1 MSEKYSVAILFILL
15 IALSLN
21 LTTVL
26 AQLTIRPDT
35 LPNAVIGQFYSIQLY
50 TEPKRTVDN
59 WEISSGS
66 LPPGLTLSKQDAY
79 NAVISGTPSSIG
91 TYQFTVKA
99 RITVLGQPQ
108 PIYIYKDYTINVEGL
123 AISPDSL
130 PEATENSSYGA
141 TIQVT
146 GGTPPYSWGVTG
158 LSTERTNLTWQVIG
172 CCPVGR
178 TDRISI
184 YGKPLIGSHGEYSVE
199 VRVRDNKGL
208 TASKTYTLR
217 IKEVP
222 WTYSV
227 TVRRLTDEGEE
238 SRAVVYL
245 DDIVLGRARGIE
257 KSLFEVT
264 VRCTSGVGSRTFS
277 VAPCF
282 VTAEGGTSIDIPG
295 VTLSP
300 ESRFC
305 TGVVNSSKDLV
316 CRIVVVIDMGYP
328 YLSEERD
335 FMLRITTD
343 CEDPTPAGPAG
354 RDVRIVTV
362 SFKGISPD
370 ITVSAIPVQV
380 LIDDSI
386 PLVEGKSTIF
396 KIDVEARCSRTP
408 KTRGMYVNV
417 SLALPVLEWDLELY
431 DGTDG
436 TFSFVK
442 DKFVYLTFDG
452 SSRAHATLYLPEVH
466 SIVGTGWLT
475 GDPVVGRDFSGRY
488 LTASFPK
495 STPRPRY
502 VSAYPRGYPR
512 EGGTVSYIVRVETM
526 IGTSAFQWVATVVR
540 TTTTKPLRIMFAACG
555 YPFAVTE
562 SVDFDTYV
570 REYGASHGIR
580 SYSELYARYL
590 IPTAREMIEYLQAIF
605 PTSENGI
612 HYQILIGV
620 DDIFWPCRESDLWD
634 PSYCRLSATAY
645 KPDCVRCFLTEI
657 LWNVADGCEC
667 DLLVDLL
674 IPGCYAPMLHGS
686 RYNVDDPGD
695 AFSPGFIAFICPRYW
710 GTCYE
715 CLLPREEYSSKVT
728 IDFAKKAYHALT
740 NGFGIVSA
748 QEGYWVNKGMPIERE
763 NYWGGGN
770 YEWITPDGYRA
781 LIDFFVTRRSTDPMA
796 MRISGIIY
804 PNETGG
810 LETGRL
816 KPIKMRNATWVA
828 SPGVPGNYS
837 IVLLDSKDIEL
848 SRFGIN
854 PISLGG
860 IHVFRLYV
868 PFSENIRAVELR
880 DSENRILDK
889 IIASA
894 NKPQVKVLTPKP
906 GEIVS
911 SLKSNFTIS
920 WEGSDAD
927 GDKLYYTVLI
937 SPDGGESWQPV
948 SPYFD
953 IIKSSVKPDP
963 RFYNASENYMI
974 KVIVSDGFHS
984 GENVSGVFTIGP
996 YVQLK
1001 VESPYGDTKGSG
1013 WYMVNETATFTVAPT
1028 QVEMEG
1034 FLGLLGGYYEFAGWS
1049 GDSSSTSPSSTIMM
1063 NNDKTV
1069 IAVFKPNYTMP
1080 ILCLAIVVVITL
1092 LVLTIILRR
1101 KQRLPP
1107 PP

>member
-1 MSEKYSVAILFILL
+1 LSEKYSVAILFILL

-146 GGTPPYSWGVTG
+146 GGTPPYSWDVTG
-158 LSTERTNLTWQVIG
+158 LSTERTNITWQVVG

-184 YGKPLIGSHGEYSVE
+184 YGTPLIGSHGEYSVTI
-199 VRVRDNKGL
+199 RVRDNRGL

-222 WTYSV
+222 WRYSV
-227 TVRRLTDEGEE
+227 TISRLTERGTRVDVDESGV
-238 SRAVVYL
+238 VVYL
-245 DDIVLGRARGIE
+245 DELVFDTSVLGLE
-257 KSLFEVT
+257 KTLFEVT
-264 VRCTSGVGSRTFS
+264 VRRISGVGNRTFS
-277 VAPCF
+277 VTPCF
-282 VTAEGGTSIDIPG
+282 VTAEGDILNIPG
-295 VTLSP
+295 IVLSP
-300 ESRFC
+300 PC
-305 TGVVNSSKDLV
+305 MGVVGSKDLV
-316 CRIVVVIDMGYP
+316 CTVAVQISANRYP

-335 FMLRITTD
+335 FRLRIITD
-343 CEDPTPAGPAG
+343 CEDPTPAGPGG
-354 RDVRIVTV
+354 RDVKIVTV
-362 SFKGISPD
+362 SFKGISMD
-370 ITVSAIPVQV
+370 VRVWAAPVQV

-396 KIDVEARCSRTP
+396 KIDVEARCSRAP
-408 KTRGMYVNV
+408 KIGGMYVDIYL
-417 SLALPVLEWDLELY
+417 SLPLLEWDWTLY
-431 DGTDG
+431 DSTDG
-436 TFSFVK
+436 TFGFVHAS
-442 DKFVYLTFDG
+442 VYLDFGYTL
-452 SSRAHATLYLPEVH
+452 AHATVYLPEVH
-466 SIVGTGWLT
+466 SPTHIHYTTDEGVLFADII
-475 GDPVVGRDFSGRY
+475 GDEAVYYLYPVDWFTVDF
-488 LTASFPK
+488 PQ

-502 VSAYPRGYPR
+502 IPIYQGYSR
-512 EGGTVSYIVRVETM
+512 EAGTVGYGVVVETSTRVRVRAIYRGE
-526 IGTSAFQWVATVVR
+526 ATVVQ
-540 TTTTKPLRIMFAACG
+540 TKPFAKPFRIMIVPCAPPYIVHNLETYIHTRGIGSISALLGMVWEIAEANVEFLQAVFPTGEMGMRYTVLRGVVPIMDVERDSCQECWFAFRA
-555 YPFAVTE
+555 
-562 SVDFDTYV
+562 SVMADTYGYDFIILL
-570 REYGASHGIR
+570 ELP
-580 SYSELYARYL
+580 SYSSSGSAYARYPYRWPPAFYED
-590 IPTAREMIEYLQAIF
+590 IPYDW
-605 PTSENGI
+605 SS
-612 HYQILIGV
+612 
-620 DDIFWPCRESDLWD
+620 RESVLAQDIYYALDNPNPWGLGNINPWD
-634 PSYCRLSATAY
+634 ISFEGEVPSRS
-645 KPDCVRCFLTEI
+645 
-657 LWNVADGCEC
+657 
-667 DLLVDLL
+667 
-674 IPGCYAPMLHGS
+674 HG
-686 RYNVDDPGD
+686 
-695 AFSPGFIAFICPRYW
+695 
-710 GTCYE
+710 
-715 CLLPREEYSSKVT
+715 
-728 IDFAKKAYHALT
+728 
-740 NGFGIVSA
+740 
-748 QEGYWVNKGMPIERE
+748 EGYWVNKGTHIDRWAYTP
-763 NYWGGGN
+763 
-770 YEWITPDGYRA
+770 WIGSDEYRS
-781 LIDFFVTRRSTDPMA
+781 LINLFATRASMDPMV
-796 MRISGIIY
+796 MCISGIIHQ
-804 PNETGG
+804 NGTGQ
-810 LETGRL
+810 LN
-816 KPIKMRNATWVA
+816 PIRIRNATWV
-828 SPGVPGNYS
+828 SPTGLSGNYS
-837 IVLLDSKDIEL
+837 IVLLDSKGVEL

-854 PISLGG
+854 ATFWGG
-860 IHVFRLYV
+860 ICGFIHHV
-868 PFSENIRAVELR
+868 PFSKDIGVVELR
-880 DSENRILDK
+880 DSGNRVLDRMVV
-889 IIASA
+889 SA
-894 NKPQVKVLTPKP
+894 NRPQVKVLTPRA

-911 SLKSNFTIS
+911 NLRRNFTIS
-920 WEGSDAD
+920 WEGRDAD

-937 SPDGGESWQPV
+937 SLNRGESWLPIDIR
-948 SPYFD
+948 YFD
-953 IIKSSVKPDP
+953 ITTDSVTFDP
-963 RFYNASENYMI
+963 RFYNTSEDYMI